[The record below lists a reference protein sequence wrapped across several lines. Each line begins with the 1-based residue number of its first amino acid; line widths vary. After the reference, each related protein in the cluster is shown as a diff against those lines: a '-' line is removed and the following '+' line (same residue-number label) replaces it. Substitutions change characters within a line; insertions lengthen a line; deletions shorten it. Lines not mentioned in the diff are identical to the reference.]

1 MAENVK
7 KILLADDDT
16 DDREIIEDGFASLGM
31 ADIAHYTKDG
41 EEVLKYLETSF
52 QSGSLPLLIILD
64 LNMPRMNGSQTLT
77 LIKKDKRFCRI
88 PVYIYS
94 TSLNPIEKDLCM
106 LIGAEG
112 YMIKP
117 ISHEESLAT
126 ARHFL
131 AFVK

>member
-1 MAENVK
+1 MVK
-7 KILLADDDT
+7 KILLADDDA

-31 ADIAHYTKDG
+31 SDIAHYSRDG
-41 EEVLKYLETSF
+41 EDVVNYLERTYLTNT
-52 QSGSLPLLIILD
+52 LPSLIILD

-77 LIKKDKRFCRI
+77 VIKKDPRFSHI
-88 PVYIYS
+88 PVFIYS

-117 ISHEESLAT
+117 VSYEESLAT
-126 ARHFL
+126 AKQFL
-131 AFVK
+131 EFVK